1 MLRKAEVLS
10 LSRPSDLISGQAP
23 KTGPSALAIRAQQIL
38 AALLLL
44 TVAAC
49 SSQKPQPEQASAPT
63 AQPQSAAALQRWEAI
78 GKLGV
83 RSPKENGS
91 ANLTWQ
97 QASGNYRIHLSGP
110 LGAGATVISGSPG
123 GVSLQRGSDP
133 AVFASN
139 PAQLTEQVMG
149 WPLPVSEMFYWVR
162 GLAAPGAVGGQQK
175 NAKGQLQSLQQ
186 SGWQLNFGG
195 YQTVGPYQLPT
206 RIKAATN
213 NAAGPVSV
221 TVVIKEWSPR

>member
-10 LSRPSDLISGQAP
+10 LPSLHIGISFSRGAQR
-23 KTGPSALAIRAQQIL
+23 ALRLLGAT
-38 AALLLL
+38 LLL
-44 TVAAC
+44 TLTAC
-49 SSQKPQPEQASAPT
+49 SAQKQ
-63 AQPQSAAALQRWEAI
+63 QPQQPPVPETVQPQTAAALQRWEAK

-91 ANLTWQ
+91 ANLIWQ
-97 QASGNYRIHLSGP
+97 QANANYRIHLSGP
-110 LGAGATVISGSPG
+110 LGAGATTISGSPG

-133 AVFASN
+133 AVLASD
-139 PAQLTEQVMG
+139 PAQLTEQLMG

-162 GLAAPGAVGGQQK
+162 GLAAPGAVAGQQK
-175 NAKGQLQSLQQ
+175 NAQGLLQSLQQ
-186 SGWQLNFGG
+186 SGWQLNFSG
-195 YQTVGPYQLPT
+195 YQSVGPYQLPS

-221 TVVIKEWSPR
+221 TVVIKEWLPR